1 MSLLSRNFR
10 DSPELLRGR
19 FPRSWAAEAGR
30 HSMHFPR
37 AGQMTAED
45 TAGVVLSEAKDSPNH
60 CCFTQNSS
68 RDPGFECGV
77 PRSAR
82 MTHIECWR
90 WTLSVGRFPSIFQHR
105 YVAVPIVDL
114 RHASHSHITP
124 RCVTRRA
131 KNSRSDQITRSQRRA
146 SLGALVLQLPGR
158 IEERRLAQNGQ
169 RESAGEIL
177 FRVYLER
184 WRGRPCDLAEI
195 PNCRSTERH
204 DPGRP
209 RAAKGGQ
216 QNQAIRRDATL
227 VDPYDLDLQRR
238 RSPLRIELRRSTF
251 PCASAISRRQQ
262 IGMVA

>member
-45 TAGVVLSEAKDSPNH
+45 TAGVVRSEAKHSPNH

-124 RCVTRRA
+124 RCVPRRA

-146 SLGALVLQLPGR
+146 SLVVLVLQQFL
-158 IEERRLAQNGQ
+158 EDSKSEW
-169 RESAGEIL
+169 SHKGE
-177 FRVYLER
+177 
-184 WRGRPCDLAEI
+184 P
-195 PNCRSTERH
+195 
-204 DPGRP
+204 
-209 RAAKGGQ
+209 
-216 QNQAIRRDATL
+216 AIG
-227 VDPYDLDLQRR
+227 
-238 RSPLRIELRRSTF
+238 SP
-251 PCASAISRRQQ
+251 
-262 IGMVA
+262 